1 MEQATVSDVKQQY
14 GSYAPPDEEKPLAQ
28 YGVLI
33 AAFNAALGGL
43 LVAWRSRLPE
53 RFSAGDLA
61 LLTVGTHKLS
71 RLIAKDKVTAPLR
84 APFTRYEEDAGP
96 SEVSESPRG
105 SGFRLAIG
113 ELISCP
119 FCVTQWIAPVGLFG
133 LAVAPRPTRFIASLF
148 TVVSG
153 ADFLQIAYK
162 AAQDKGL

>member
-1 MEQATVSDVKQQY
+1 MERSSVAGVQ
-14 GSYAPPDEEKPLAQ
+14 PDFEAYSPAGEEKPLAQ
-28 YGVLI
+28 YGVLM
-33 AAFNAALGGL
+33 AVFNALCGGL
-43 LVAWRSRLPE
+43 LIGFRSRLPE

-61 LLTVGTHKLS
+61 LLTIGTHKLS
-71 RLIAKDKVTAPLR
+71 RLIAKDKVTSPLR

-96 SEVSESPRG
+96 SEVSETPRG

-119 FCVTQWIAPVGLFG
+119 FCVTQWIAAVGLFG

>member
-1 MEQATVSDVKQQY
+1 MESSAAAEAKSQFEAYTPAGD
-14 GSYAPPDEEKPLAQ
+14 DKPLVE

-33 AAFNAALGGL
+33 AAYNVGLGALL
-43 LVAWRSRLPE
+43 WTWRGRLPE

-61 LLTVGTHKLS
+61 LITVGTHKLS
-71 RLIAKDKVTAPLR
+71 RQIAKDKVTSPLR

-105 SGFRLAIG
+105 SGWREAIG

-119 FCVTQWIAPVGLFG
+119 FCVTQWIAAAALFG
-133 LAVAPRPTRFIASLF
+133 LAVAPRPTRFVASLF
-148 TVVSG
+148 SVVAGS
-153 ADFLQIAYK
+153 DFLQIAYK